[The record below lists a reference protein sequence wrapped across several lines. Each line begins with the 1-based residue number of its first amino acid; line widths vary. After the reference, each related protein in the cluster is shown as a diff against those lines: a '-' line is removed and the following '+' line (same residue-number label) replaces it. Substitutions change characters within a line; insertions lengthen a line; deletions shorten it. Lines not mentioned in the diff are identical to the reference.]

1 LEVMVAAILDLFLS
15 FSLSLSFSAAT
26 LDADVTVTGLALATL
41 WDDDAETEVA
51 EVADVEGDIPGEEV
65 TDDDRDEALL

>member
-1 LEVMVAAILDLFLS
+1 LTEIGVGREVLTRLAAAEAEDKGVIADLEVMVAAILDLFLS

-41 WDDDAETEVA
+41 
-51 EVADVEGDIPGEEV
+51 
-65 TDDDRDEALL
+65 